1 MQLPIFFQ
9 KEIPDVSSFTLSE
22 ESSRHIAQVLRMKES
37 ELIQLTNGAGTIITA
52 EITNAHKNHTEVK
65 VLERTE
71 VTAPKKKIAIAISF
85 IKNTGRF
92 EWFLEK
98 ATEIGITE
106 IIPILCKRTEKSHFR
121 VDRMN
126 TILISAMLQ
135 SRQTWLTQLK
145 PAIKINEL
153 IDSNTY
159 SQRFIAHCLED
170 EKKDLNDISP
180 EPAGDKIIL
189 IGPEGDFTQEEID
202 YAITH
207 NFIPVT
213 LGETRL
219 RTETAGLVA
228 AVLLTNM
235 K

>member
-1 MQLPIFFQ
+1 MQLPIFFE
-9 KEIPDVSSFTLSE
+9 KEIPETLLFTVSE

-37 ELIQLTNGAGTIITA
+37 EQIQLTNGLGTIITA
-52 EITNAHKNHTEVK
+52 EITNPHKNHTEVK
-65 VLERTE
+65 ILERKQIE
-71 VTAPKKKIAIAISF
+71 APKRNIAIAISF

-121 VDRMN
+121 IDRMN

-135 SRQTWLTQLK
+135 SRQVWLPGLK
-145 PAIKINEL
+145 PAIKMNEL
-153 IDSNTY
+153 IDSNNY
-159 SQRFIAHCLED
+159 SQRFIAHCLEED
-170 EKKDLNDISP
+170 KKDLNDILSN
-180 EPAGDKIIL
+180 PAESKIIL

-202 YAITH
+202 YAILH
-207 NFIPVT
+207 NYIPVT

-219 RTETAGLVA
+219 RTETAALVA

>member
-9 KEIPDVSSFTLSE
+9 KDIPEISLFTLSE

-52 EITNAHKNHTEVK
+52 KITNAHKNHTEVK

-71 VTAPKKKIAIAISF
+71 VTTPKKKIAIAISF

-98 ATEIGITE
+98 ATEIGVTE

-121 VDRMN
+121 MDRMK
-126 TILISAMLQ
+126 TILVSAMLQ
-135 SRQTWLTQLK
+135 SRQSWLPLLR
-145 PAIKINEL
+145 PAIKINDL
-153 IDSNTY
+153 IDSNAYT
-159 SQRFIAHCLED
+159 QRFIAHCLEE
-170 EKKDLNDISP
+170 EKKDLNEISSDLS
-180 EPAGDKIIL
+180 GSKIIL
-189 IGPEGDFTQEEID
+189 IGPEGDFTQDEIN

-207 NFIPVT
+207 NYIPVT